1 MLDEDHYIRLI
12 DFGESV
18 IVDNYEQDRVSI
30 VAPNKNNNRRASVQ
44 FSDGSSVFFGGKN
57 ESKKRIN
64 RRKTLVG
71 TAAYCPPEMIDRGQ
85 FGLYTDLW
93 SLGTILYEM
102 ATGKQMFSGKN
113 QQEVFDKI

>member
-1 MLDEDHYIRLI
+1 
-12 DFGESV
+12 
-18 IVDNYEQDRVSI
+18 
-30 VAPNKNNNRRASVQ
+30 
-44 FSDGSSVFFGGKN
+44 
-57 ESKKRIN
+57 
-64 RRKTLVG
+64 
-71 TAAYCPPEMIDRGQ
+71 MIDRGQ